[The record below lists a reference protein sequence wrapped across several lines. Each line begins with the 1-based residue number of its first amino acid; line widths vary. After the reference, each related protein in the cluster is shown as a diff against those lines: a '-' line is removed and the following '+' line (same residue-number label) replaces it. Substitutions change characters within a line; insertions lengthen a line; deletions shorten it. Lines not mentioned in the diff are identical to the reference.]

1 MNEKDVKRAF
11 SDAEKE
17 LEEAKVKEKEK
28 QVQEVKNIVKRT
40 LQEIE
45 KLKDEKASI
54 EEKLKILKL
63 DIDDLKQGKLELIKE
78 RQDNDP
84 LAKRISVIIIKEK
97 ETIREVPSPWYQPWV
112 ISWNQVYRDNTPFV
126 FSSYNS
132 TCSSN
137 NLVGSLSVVDCVY
150 DDNTIL
156 TNSIV
161 KDNVIGSYILE
172 DKTINLR

>member
-28 QVQEVKNIVKRT
+28 QVKEVKEIVKRT

-78 RQDNDP
+78 RQDNDK
-84 LAKRISVIIIKEK
+84 LARSVSVIIIKEK

-112 ISWNQVYRDNTPFV
+112 ITWNQVYRDNTPLV
-126 FSSYNS
+126 FSSYD
-132 TCSSN
+132 TCNSN
-137 NLVGSLSVVDCVY
+137 NLVGSLSVVDSVY